1 MRRREAMAI
10 PLAFGASVLATSK
23 AAAAFDISGS
33 CKYKLCNCDAEAQGY
48 DTQTH
53 ALAGLA
59 AALLSERA
67 AANKPLDA
75 SEIKLIN
82 ESFTRIAAN
91 SKANRDLAQHV
102 VDVLA
107 APLLP

>member
-1 MRRREAMAI
+1 MNRRES
-10 PLAFGASVLATSK
+10 LNVLAGS
-23 AAAAFDISGS
+23 AALPWVSVEPRPFDISGS
-33 CKYKLCNCDAEAQGY
+33 CKYKICNCDAESQGY
-48 DTQTH
+48 DAQTH

-59 AALLSERA
+59 AALLGERA